1 MARGR
6 TPAVDP
12 DGAAA
17 TLDAQ
22 LETVTVTGTGTAT
35 AVSLTGQLTGGE
47 LGRWCAATL
56 TGTTRLADDVTA
68 AAANLHPIRPSRVE
82 DPQHWAT
89 VGGALGQRLAFA
101 THHAP
106 PYYALL
112 GTHRAGLADWAT
124 LGRCATRF
132 PTHTGLDPTRA
143 GRANQLRPLP
153 DGRWLDLD
161 TEPGDHSTARATT
174 GTRTGL
180 VVDLTERLVAYLG
193 AHAPPG
199 HLANTHGAEAVLA
212 RVCVVLTDWET
223 AYRTGQLPTHLNPLY
238 ANPDTT
244 VPDLLAA
251 VPTHQVAEL
260 VELTARAHQSGM
272 LTRLT
277 HPATTP
283 TPTTTAHPT
292 PPGISGPVFI
302 EHWADGDLLIPAA
315 TGDGTV
321 LLDVKTVTSVRD
333 PERVGRWLW
342 QLLSYTWLDPGDR
355 YRIRDVGLYLAR
367 HATLITWP
375 LNQFAATLLDDRN
388 INDAATAFRRLAN
401 RVITAETGQPARR

>member
-22 LETVTVTGTGTAT
+22 LETAT

-47 LGRWCAATL
+47 LGRWCAANL

-68 AAANLHPIRPSRVE
+68 AAANLRPIRPSRVD

-161 TEPGDHSTARATT
+161 TEPGDRYTGRATA

-180 VVDLTERLVAYLG
+180 VVDLTERLVAYL
-193 AHAPPG
+193 ATHTPPG
-199 HLANTHGAEAVLA
+199 RLADTHGAEAVLA

-223 AYRTGQLPTHLNPLY
+223 AYRTGQLPAHLVPLY

-260 VELTARAHQSGM
+260 VELTARAHQSGV
-272 LTRLT
+272 LARLA
-277 HPATTP
+277 HAAA
-283 TPTTTAHPT
+283 TPTTAAHPA
-292 PPGISGPVFI
+292 PRGISGPVFV
-302 EHWADGDLLIPAA
+302 EHWADGDLLMPAA
-315 TGDGTV
+315 PGDGTV
-321 LLDVKTVTSVRD
+321 LLDVKTVTSARD

-342 QLLSYTWLDPGDR
+342 QLLGYTWLDPGDH

-367 HATLITWP
+367 HGTLITWP
-375 LNQFAATLLDDRN
+375 LDQFAAALLDDHN
-388 INDAATAFRRLAN
+388 IDGAATAFRRLAN
-401 RVITAETGQPARR
+401 QVITAETGQPARR